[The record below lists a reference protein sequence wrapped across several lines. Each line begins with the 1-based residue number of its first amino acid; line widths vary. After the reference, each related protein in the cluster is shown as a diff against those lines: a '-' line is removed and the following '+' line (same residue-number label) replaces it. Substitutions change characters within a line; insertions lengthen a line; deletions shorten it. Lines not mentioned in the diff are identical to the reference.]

1 MSLKQDIEE
10 RMKASLKAG
19 DRTRLSTL
27 RMLLSGINND
37 EIAKQREATDEDVIS
52 VVQKQVKQ
60 HRESIEAYQK
70 GGRTELAGQEEEE
83 LNILNTYLPQ
93 QLSDEELK
101 NIVSGEIRKLP
112 EEDKNNF
119 GRVMGAVMAS
129 VKGKADGGSVSR
141 VVKEL
146 LA

>member
-1 MSLKQDIEE
+1 MSLKQNIEE

-19 DRTRLSTL
+19 DRTQLSTL
-27 RMLLSGINND
+27 RMLMAAVKNE
-37 EIAKQREATDEDVIS
+37 EIAKQREATDEDVAL

-70 GGRTELAGQEEEE
+70 GGRAELAGQEEEE

-93 QLSDEELK
+93 QLTDEELK
-101 NIVSGEIRKLP
+101 TIITGEIEKLSK
-112 EEDKNNF
+112 EDKNNF
-119 GRVMGAVMAS
+119 GKVMGAVMAS
-129 VKGKADGGSVSR
+129 VKGKADGSSVSR
-141 VVKEL
+141 VVKEF

>member
-1 MSLKQDIEE
+1 MSLKKDIEE
-10 RMKASLKAG
+10 RMNASLKSG
-19 DRTRLSTL
+19 DRTQLSTL
-27 RMLLSGINND
+27 RMLVAAIKNE
-37 EIAKQREATDEDVIS
+37 EIAKQREATDEDVIF

-70 GGRTELAGQEEEE
+70 GGREELASQEQAE
-83 LNILNTYLPQ
+83 LDILNTYLPQ

-101 NIVSGEIRKLP
+101 NIVVEEIQKLSD
-112 EEDKNNF
+112 EDKKNF
-119 GRVMGAVMAS
+119 GKVMGAVMAS
-129 VKGKADGGSVSR
+129 VKGKSDGGSVSR